1 MCFNLLLKSYVS
13 YFLIGSIDNLCKYI
27 LIFYWNSEVVDG
39 VYFLYIVK
47 ISVKYLMLRKFFIME
62 KK

>member
-13 YFLIGSIDNLCKYI
+13 YFLIGSIDSLCKYI